1 MRLVEL
7 FEILLTMRIK
17 LDLEILVGG
26 GGGRGRGV
34 VAAQRAAVLVRCL
47 SHDISPLMHSASP

>member
-1 MRLVEL
+1 
-7 FEILLTMRIK
+7 MRIK
-17 LDLEILVGG
+17 LDLEILV
-26 GGGRGRGV
+26 GGRGRGV